1 VKLTRR
7 ELIKTTAGSALA
19 VVAHAGG
26 ASALAP
32 SADDFRAIVAVD
44 LAGGHD
50 GWNMA
55 VPIDGR
61 YAAYAAGRGRALAL
75 PPDRL
80 LRLGDS
86 AMALHAG
93 LGPLLAAWHTGQLG
107 VVLNAGPLLGTIDKA
122 LYRQRPDLSPRN
134 VMLHDDAS
142 RHWQAALDRLGPMR
156 KAGRNDPALASLRLQ
171 VDHHFQTLTSDI
183 ASQLHRVARMIEM
196 RDHFGEPRP
205 AFIVSQYGHDTHADQ
220 VAEGDPSCGRQADLY
235 GDLAVALAAFQSAMA
250 ELGLSRNVTAFTVSE
265 FGRAYRGN
273 SRRGTD
279 HGWGNNHL
287 VLGAAATGAIRGAYP
302 DPTLRGP
309 DDVTGD
315 GRWLPSFSV
324 EDYLAPIARWHRGN
338 AVTA

>member
-1 VKLTRR
+1 MTLTRR

-19 VVAHAGG
+19 VVARAGG
-26 ASALAP
+26 ASAMVGA
-32 SADDFRAIVAVD
+32 ADEFRAIVAID

-55 VPIDGR
+55 VPVDGR
-61 YAAYAAGRGRALAL
+61 YAAYASGRGRALAL

-80 LRLGDS
+80 VHLGDS
-86 AMALHAG
+86 GMALHPGFAPLMPAWNAG
-93 LGPLLAAWHTGQLG
+93 HLG
-107 VVLNAGPLLGTIDKA
+107 VTLNTGPLLGPIDKA

-134 VMLHDDAS
+134 VMLHDDAG
-142 RHWQAALDRLGPMR
+142 RHWRAALDRLGPMQT
-156 KAGRNDPALASLRLQ
+156 AEHDDPSTADLRLQ
-171 VDHHFQTLTSDI
+171 VDPHFRTSTSDI
-183 ASQLHRVARMIEM
+183 GRQLHRVARAIEM
-196 RDHFGEPRP
+196 RDRLGEQRP
-205 AFIVSQYGHDTHADQ
+205 AFIVSHYGHDTHADQ
-220 VAEGDPSCGRQADLY
+220 VAEGDPTIGRQADLY
-235 GDLAVALAAFQSAMA
+235 GELAVALAAFQNAMA
-250 ELGLSRNVTAFTVSE
+250 GLGLSRNVTAFTVSE

-287 VLGAAATGAIRGAYP
+287 VLGAAATGVIRGAYP

-315 GRWLPSFSV
+315 GRWLPSLSLG
-324 EDYLAPIARWHRGN
+324 DYLDPIARWHRGN

>member
-32 SADDFRAIVAVD
+32 SADDFRAIVAID
-44 LAGGHD
+44 LVGGHD

-55 VPIDGR
+55 VPVDGR
-61 YAAYAAGRGRALAL
+61 YQAYAAGRGRALAL

-80 LRLGDS
+80 LGLGDS
-86 AMALHAG
+86 GMALHPG
-93 LGPLLAAWHTGQLG
+93 LAPLMPAWNGGRLG
-107 VVLNAGPLLGTIDKA
+107 VTLNTGPLLGPIDKA

-134 VMLHDDAS
+134 VMLHDDAG
-142 RHWQAALDRLGPMR
+142 RHWRVALDRLGRMR
-156 KAGRNDPALASLRLQ
+156 TAERDDPSTADLRLH
-171 VDHHFQTLTSDI
+171 VDPHFQNSTSDVGR
-183 ASQLHRVARMIEM
+183 QLYRVARAIEM
-196 RDHFGEPRP
+196 RDSFGEQRP

-220 VAEGDPSCGRQADLY
+220 VADGDPTIGRQADLY
-235 GDLAVALAAFQSAMA
+235 GELAVALVAFQSAMA

-315 GRWLPSFSV
+315 GRWLPSLSV